1 VYTYKRAGAQKV
13 SMQSTKENILA
24 YLKRSG
30 GCSIDG
36 LAREFGLAKM
46 TIRQHLAALE
56 RDHYVVSREERRKT
70 GRPHLVYSL
79 TEGGEELF
87 PRRYERLAELAI
99 EEVAFLDADELVGLT
114 PRDKK
119 RLLLMKMAER
129 VYRDHEEKVREKPL
143 EDRVQI
149 VTDILREEGGFADW
163 SANDGGF
170 EIADHNCAY
179 RRVVD
184 TQPELCEWHMS
195 LLGKLLGTEV
205 ECKQFIREGADACRF
220 LVKTEQQ
227 PEQIKLTTI
236 DRQNRHEIALK
247 TGKKA
252 RK

>member
-1 VYTYKRAGAQKV
+1 
-13 SMQSTKENILA
+13 MQSTKENILA

-70 GRPHLVYSL
+70 GRPHLVYNL

-99 EEVAFLDADELVGLT
+99 EEVAFLDAGELEGLS
-114 PRDKK
+114 PGDKK

-163 SANDGGF
+163 SAKDDGF

-195 LLGKLLGTEV
+195 LLGRLLGTEV
-205 ECKQFIREGADACRF
+205 ECKQFIRQGADACRF
-220 LVKTEQQ
+220 LVKTDQQ

-236 DRQNRHEIALK
+236 DRKNRHETALK
-247 TGKKA
+247 SGKKA

>member
-1 VYTYKRAGAQKV
+1 
-13 SMQSTKENILA
+13 MQSTKENILA

-30 GCSIDG
+30 GCSIDS

-79 TEGGEELF
+79 TESGEELF

-99 EEVAFLDADELVGLT
+99 EEVAFLDADEIAGLS
-114 PRDKK
+114 PGDKK

-143 EDRVQI
+143 LDRVQI

-163 SANDGGF
+163 TANDDGF

-184 TQPELCEWHMS
+184 TQPELCDWHLS
-195 LLGKLLGTEV
+195 LLGRLLGREV

-220 LVKTEQQ
+220 LVKTDQQ
-227 PEQIKLTTI
+227 PEHLHLTGNDAKSDTKI
-236 DRQNRHEIALK
+236 VPT
-247 TGKKA
+247 TGKKD

>member
-1 VYTYKRAGAQKV
+1 
-13 SMQSTKENILA
+13 MQSTKENILA

-30 GCSIDG
+30 GSTIDG
-36 LAREFGLAKM
+36 LAKQFGLAKM

-56 RDHYVVSREERRKT
+56 RDNYVVSHEERRKT
-70 GRPHLVYSL
+70 GRPHLVYRL
-79 TEGGEELF
+79 TDGGEELF

-99 EEVAFLDADELVGLT
+99 QEVAFLDADEIAGLG
-114 PRDKK
+114 PSDKK

-129 VYRDHEEKVREKPL
+129 VYRDHEDRVREKPL

-163 SANDGGF
+163 TAKEGAY

-184 TQPELCEWHMS
+184 TQPDLCEWHLS
-195 LLGKLLGTEV
+195 LLGRLLGKEV

-220 LVKTEQQ
+220 LVKSETEEKTQ
-227 PEQIKLTTI
+227 PELTS
-236 DRQNRHEIALK
+236 N
-247 TGKKA
+247 TGRKA
-252 RK
+252 PK

>member
-1 VYTYKRAGAQKV
+1 
-13 SMQSTKENILA
+13 MQSTKENILA

-70 GRPHLVYSL
+70 GRPHLVYNL

-99 EEVAFLDADELVGLT
+99 EEVAFLDADELVGLS
-114 PRDKK
+114 PKDKK

-143 EDRVQI
+143 QDRVQI

-163 SANDGGF
+163 KANDAGF

-184 TQPELCEWHMS
+184 SQPELCDWHMS
-195 LLGKLLGTEV
+195 LLGRLLGTEV
-205 ECKQFIREGADACRF
+205 ECKQFIRQGADACRF
-220 LVKTEQQ
+220 LVKTEQE
-227 PEQIKLTTI
+227 PEHIKI
-236 DRQNRHEIALK
+236 DEIGPEKAPK

-252 RK
+252 RR

>member
-1 VYTYKRAGAQKV
+1 
-13 SMQSTKENILA
+13 MQSTKENILA

-30 GCSIDG
+30 GASVDG

-56 RDHYVVSREERRKT
+56 RDGFVVSREERRKT
-70 GRPHLVYSL
+70 GRPHLVYRL

-99 EEVAFLDADELVGLT
+99 EEVAFLDADEIAGLS
-114 PRDKK
+114 PVDKK

-129 VYRDHEEKVREKPL
+129 VYRDHEAKVQEKPL
-143 EDRVQI
+143 PDRVQI

-163 SANDGGF
+163 TAKDEGF

-179 RRVVD
+179 RRVVEA
-184 TQPELCEWHMS
+184 QPGLCEWHMS
-195 LLGKLLGTEV
+195 LLGRLLGTEV

-220 LVKTEQQ
+220 LVRNEDSGEAVNGEQA
-227 PEQIKLTTI
+227 ET
-236 DRQNRHEIALK
+236 H
-247 TGKKA
+247 KKA
-252 RK
+252 RA

>member
-1 VYTYKRAGAQKV
+1 
-13 SMQSTKENILA
+13 MQSTKENILA

-30 GCSIDG
+30 GCSIDS

-79 TEGGEELF
+79 TESGEELF

-99 EEVAFLDADELVGLT
+99 EEVAFLDADEIAGLS
-114 PRDKK
+114 PGDKK

-143 EDRVQI
+143 LDRVQI

-163 SANDGGF
+163 TANDDGF

-184 TQPELCEWHMS
+184 TQPELCDWHLS
-195 LLGKLLGTEV
+195 LLGRLLGREV

-220 LVKTEQQ
+220 LVKTDQGTKQIESALIA
-227 PEQIKLTTI
+227 PEKAT
-236 DRQNRHEIALK
+236 K
-247 TGKKA
+247 SGKKA
-252 RK
+252 PK